1 MGLLDRRA
9 EADARRPGGRT
20 PNGGPPPALAAA
32 VKWEDPVPLP
42 SSDAVPPFPVE
53 TLPPSLAGF
62 VSSLA
67 DVTATPPDFAATYLL
82 GVSAGL
88 IGATRAVRIG
98 PGWAELSVLYA
109 VVVAEKSAGKT
120 PVFSAVM
127 RPVNQAQAKLAAE
140 RRQQDKQDASN
151 PAAKHNR
158 EAPRLVYVKD
168 FTVESLAPV
177 LAAHPRGLLVARDEV
192 SGWASSFNQYK
203 SKGSGSDRQFWL
215 GNWGSEPMDVL
226 RRNPEAPHVHVAYP
240 CTSIVGGIQPA
251 VLGDLRQDRDDGM
264 IERLIFAFPD
274 RLPAVGYS
282 RKAIE
287 GQDDWARLA
296 RRMLALSMTDPDEA
310 KGEYGPRPFYYL
322 LDETAELAFDCW
334 TQVIADQCN
343 DPDRLPA
350 FDGARTKMKSLVAR
364 LALVLHVLWGLE
376 AGDLVDAKIPG
387 EVMDRAIL
395 LGRYYLAHAARAHG
409 VAGADDRPA
418 RVLDWVKRHG
428 KPFSRRDAHRA
439 LIRQFPKA
447 EMLASPLNVLAN
459 HGYIRTVR
467 EANADPRSQ
476 TVYAIHPQLVIAVN
490 NLSAPG
496 ADRLSA
502 EPGAA

>member
-9 EADARRPGGRT
+9 EADARRLGGRT
-20 PNGGPPPALAAA
+20 PNGGPPTALAAA
-32 VKWEDPVPLP
+32 AKWDDPIPLP
-42 SSDAVPPFPVE
+42 SPGSPPPFPVDA
-53 TLPPSLAGF
+53 LPPSLAGF

-127 RPVNQAQAKLAAE
+127 RPVNQAQAKLAQE
-140 RRQQDKQDASN
+140 RRL
-151 PAAKHNR
+151 AATSGGETDR
-158 EAPRLVYVKD
+158 TPPRLVYVKD

-287 GQDDWARLA
+287 GQADWSRLA
-296 RRMLALSMTDPDEA
+296 QRMLSLSMMDPDET
-310 KGEYGPRPFYYL
+310 KGEYGPRPFFYG
-322 LDETAELAFDCW
+322 LDETAEMAFDCW

-343 DPDRLPA
+343 DPDRTPA

-376 AGDLVDAKIPG
+376 AGDLIDTKIPG

-418 RVLDWVKRHG
+418 RVLEWVKRHG
-428 KPFSRRDAHRA
+428 KAFTRRDAHRA

-447 EMLASPLNVLAN
+447 EMLSAPLGVLAN
-459 HGYIRTVR
+459 HGYVRPVR
-467 EANADPRSQ
+467 ESNADPRSQ
-476 TVYAIHPQLVIAVN
+476 AVYAIHPQLVIAVN

-496 ADRLSA
+496 ADRLTA